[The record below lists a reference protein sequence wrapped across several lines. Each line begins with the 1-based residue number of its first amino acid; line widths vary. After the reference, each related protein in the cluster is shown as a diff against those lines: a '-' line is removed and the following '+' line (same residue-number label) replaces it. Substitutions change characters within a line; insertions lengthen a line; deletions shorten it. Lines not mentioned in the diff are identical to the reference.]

1 MNLKGGYIIDE
12 IFNAFINKQGI
23 ESFEDAIEEF
33 SKVCCYE
40 LVGVED
46 FQLNESTENLNKQIL
61 IAYNIVNRGNPTRA
75 SLFVTQKILQGYGF
89 LKVENK
95 RTGSIVF
102 VNSGNEIIPISESL
116 VTADGLF
123 NSINKE
129 IHDCIYIPILIGQI
143 QKSFLLLWLND
154 IVSVSRNFQ
163 IHCNPNYKQYFELAF
178 EDLFVLIENLNLLA
192 NENFE
197 KPNIT
202 FGDQENANFSLG
214 INEGGY
220 SFNIKPIQNIETPL
234 DKVLTTKKIRYRPIG
249 EYDSNNKFVVHQDKI
264 GSLQY
269 FLQNHFRKIDFR
281 EGQLQ
286 ILNRILQCKDVIGIL
301 PTGSGKSLTY
311 QLSTLLQPGVS
322 IIIDPIRSLMID
334 QYDKLRQNFIDKTLY
349 INSFDKKEERLEKL
363 NLLSRGKIQFA
374 IIGPERFQILEFR
387 NFMRDFVA
395 NNLDF
400 SYSIIDEAHCISE
413 WGHDFRYSYLRL
425 RDGIF
430 KYCFN
435 ENATEFN
442 QIALTATASFDV
454 IADIQRELKMAED
467 VLVGT
472 PPEAIDRKEL
482 KFIIEDIPNPE
493 FVDDNSEFFIR
504 EKEVGRIKYPRI
516 KQILKNIP
524 SVPFLKLDTNQKTT
538 FFNQKNGKY
547 ENCGSIFCP
556 TKSDT
561 LGNGVVANLKGF
573 WTVKPYAIQK
583 IDGLESQEFLS
594 CTTFMGQTDDGS
606 VVADIS
612 SNSFNNQKDFLAN
625 KYNLMIATKAFGMGI
640 DKPNIRYTIHYSI
653 PQSVE
658 SFYQEAGR
666 AGRNRENSVNYIFYN
681 QFDVETNNDFIRNAH
696 KSFTRER
703 NIFNEILT
711 EVNYETRFF
720 NKVIEKHLN
729 EKFNLVNYNEKF
741 NVYLS
746 TNNPYLN
753 VKNKG
758 GTKSFGF
765 IRLNNAELN
774 IETNWINGCEVVEA
788 ESILNETKAILKELF
803 VGVDIEKSIRE
814 NKQKGLED
822 TIAEAGTSF
831 RFLNIGFEND
841 TVEKLALLVP
851 PYEKNV
857 ITPVIEELKEKV
869 PAFKAIGN
877 NDAIYNIL
885 KKNLILDSYDFT
897 NNADDKTSE
906 DLFLKNLDFEYKKL
920 VKYKVAGI
928 NLNDDSIIKFR
939 SQYWHIRSEQ
949 DTMRA
954 IYRFSI
960 IGVVDDYVV
969 DYRDRRIFVKFSGKT
984 NDGYKNNFQNY
995 LRRYLGMQSTNKWTL
1010 KAEIRLEETE
1020 LRKYLF
1026 TLTDFFEFTIADK
1039 RLASAKFMDNLC
1051 SSYVKNL
1058 DKENAEKTFRENIVF
1073 YFTSK
1078 YANELL
1084 NRINENQ
1091 NQEDFEIFNHFIN
1104 KIENPPENEVGL
1116 ELNNAKHILGACQ
1129 RYKALGQ
1136 QNEIVNLLSSFCN
1149 LLLETKINGHLPNF
1163 INSNIV
1169 KEQVNLCIE
1178 SFYNFSRKDII
1189 ENKNYLSLL
1198 KKYTTLLTLVIPET
1212 EMVCTK
1218 IYNTASLFILEK
1230 NISKFT
1236 NKFIII

>member
-12 IFNAFINKQGI
+12 IFDAFINNR
-23 ESFEDAIEEF
+23 
-33 SKVCCYE
+33 
-40 LVGVED
+40 GVED
-46 FQLNESTENLNKQIL
+46 FDKAINEFSNLCFFELQGIEEFQLSDTTENLNKQLL

-75 SLFVTQKILQGYGF
+75 SLFVTEKVLQEYGF
-89 LKVENK
+89 SKVENK

-102 VNSGNEIIPISESL
+102 VKNDNQIIPISESL
-116 VTADGLF
+116 T
-123 NSINKE
+123 INESLYSPNNIE
-129 IHDCIYIPILIGQI
+129 IYDCIYIPILIGQI
-143 QKSFLLLWLND
+143 QKTFLLLWLNN
-154 IVSVSRNFQ
+154 IVSVPVNFQ
-163 IHCNPNYKQYFELAF
+163 IHCNDSLKKYFQLAF
-178 EDLFVLIENLNLLA
+178 EDLFMLIENLNKLA
-192 NENFE
+192 NENFD
-197 KPNIT
+197 KPTVT
-202 FGDQENANFSLG
+202 FTDRENAHFSLG
-214 INEGGY
+214 INENGY
-220 SFNIKPIQNIETPL
+220 RFNIKPIKSIETPL
-234 DKVLTTKKIRYRPIG
+234 DKVLTTKKIRYQPIG
-249 EYDSNNKFVVHQDKI
+249 EYDSNNKFIVHQNKI
-264 GSLQY
+264 DSLQY
-269 FLQNHFRKIDFR
+269 FLNNHFRKIEFR

-349 INSFDKKEERLEKL
+349 INSFDTKEERLEKL
-363 NLLSRGKIQFA
+363 NLLSNGKIQFA

-435 ENATEFN
+435 ENLTEFN

-467 VLVGT
+467 VLVGS

-524 SVPFLKLDTNQKTT
+524 NEPFLKLDLNQKTT
-538 FFNQKNGKY
+538 FFNKKSGKY
-547 ENCGSIFCP
+547 ENCGLIFCP
-556 TKSDT
+556 TKSDS

-583 IDGLESQEFLS
+583 IDGLETQDFLS
-594 CTTFMGQTDDGS
+594 CTTFMGQSDDGS

-625 KYNLMIATKAFGMGI
+625 KHNLMIATKAFGMGI

-729 EKFNLVNYNEKF
+729 EKFNVEDYNNKF

-753 VKNKG
+753 VKNKS
-758 GTKSFGF
+758 GTKNFGF
-765 IRLNNAELN
+765 VRLNNPELN

-788 ESILNETKAILKELF
+788 ESILNETKSILKELF
-803 VGVDIEKSIRE
+803 IGVDIEKSIRE

-822 TIAEAGTSF
+822 TIAEAGIGF

-841 TVEKLALLVP
+841 TVEKLALLIP
-851 PYEKNV
+851 PYEKDI
-857 ITPVIEELKEKV
+857 ITPVIEELKTKV
-869 PAFKAIGN
+869 PAFNAIGN
-877 NDAIYNIL
+877 NEVIYKIV
-885 KKNLILDSYDFT
+885 KKNLILNAYDFT

-920 VKYKVAGI
+920 VNYRVNGI
-928 NLNDDSIIKFR
+928 NLNDDDISKFR
-939 SQYWHIRSEQ
+939 SEYWRIRSEQ

-954 IYRFSI
+954 VYRLSI

-1010 KAEIRLEETE
+1010 KAETREEETE

-1051 SSYVKNL
+1051 RNYVKNL
-1058 DKENAEKTFRENIVF
+1058 DKENAEKIFRENIIF

-1078 YANELL
+1078 YANELF
-1084 NRINENQ
+1084 NKINETQ
-1091 NQEDFEIFNHFIN
+1091 NQEDFQIFYHFIN

-1136 QNEIVNLLSSFCN
+1136 QNEIVNLLSSFCT

-1163 INSNIV
+1163 VNSNIV
-1169 KEQVNLCIE
+1169 KEQVNLCFE
-1178 SFYNFSRKDII
+1178 SFYSFSRN
-1189 ENKNYLSLL
+1189 ENLENQNYLSLL
-1198 KKYTTLLTLVIPET
+1198 KKYTSLLTLVIPET
-1212 EMVCTK
+1212 KMVSKK

-1236 NKFIII
+1236 NKFAII

>member
-12 IFNAFINKQGI
+12 IFSIFLEKRNL
-23 ESFEDAIEEF
+23 EDFDKAIEEF
-33 SKVCCYE
+33 SKVCCFE
-40 LVGVED
+40 LSGVED
-46 FQLNESTENLNKQIL
+46 FQLNESAENLNKQIL
-61 IAYNIVNRGNPTRA
+61 VAFNIVNRGNPTRA
-75 SLFVTQKILQGYGF
+75 SLFITQKILKEYGF
-89 LKVENK
+89 SKKENK
-95 RTGSIVF
+95 QTGSIVF
-102 VNSGNEIIPISESL
+102 VNSGNEIISISESL
-116 VTADGLF
+116 VTSDGLF
-123 NSINKE
+123 NNINKE
-129 IHDCIYIPILIGQI
+129 IYDCIYVPILIGQI

-154 IVSVSRNFQ
+154 IVNVSINFK
-163 IHCNPNYKQYFELAF
+163 IHCNENFKQYFELAF
-178 EDLFVLIENLNLLA
+178 EDLFILIEKLHLLA
-192 NENFE
+192 DENFE
-197 KPNIT
+197 KPTIT
-202 FGDQENANFSLG
+202 FSDQENANFSLG
-214 INEGGY
+214 INESGY
-220 SFNIKPIQNIETPL
+220 TFNIKPIQNIETPL
-234 DKVLTTKKIRYRPIG
+234 DKVLTTKKIRYSPIG
-249 EYDSNNKFVVHQDKI
+249 EFDSNNKFTTYQDKI

-269 FLQNHFRKIDFR
+269 FLNNHFRKIDFR

-349 INSFDKKEERLEKL
+349 INSFDTKDERLEKL
-363 NLLSRGKIQFA
+363 NLLSSGKIQFA

-430 KYCFN
+430 KYCFD

-538 FFNQKNGKY
+538 FYNQKNGKY
-547 ENCGSIFCP
+547 ENCGLIFCP

-573 WTVKPYAIQK
+573 WTVKPYAIEK
-583 IDGLESQEFLS
+583 IDGLDTQDFLR
-594 CTTFMGQTDDGS
+594 CTTFMGQIEDGS
-606 VVADIS
+606 VVAEVA

-711 EVNYETRFF
+711 EVNYESRFF
-720 NKVIEKHLN
+720 NKIIEKHLN
-729 EKFNLVNYNEKF
+729 EVFEKEIYEERF
-741 NVYLS
+741 RLFIPDDKSYIYL
-746 TNNPYLN
+746 
-753 VKNKG
+753 
-758 GTKSFGF
+758 
-765 IRLNNAELN
+765 LNNYRKSEAKFINYGYFDFKKNEIKPKNEGYTNILQELQKF
-774 IETNWINGCEVVEA
+774 I
-788 ESILNETKAILKELF
+788 KELF
-803 VGVDIEKSIRE
+803 LGTDIDKALRE

-822 TIAEAGTSF
+822 TIAEAGTGF

-841 TVEKLALLVP
+841 TVEKLALLIP
-851 PYEKNV
+851 PYEKDT
-857 ITPVIEELKEKV
+857 ITPVIEELKLKV
-869 PAFKAIGN
+869 PVFKSIHN
-877 NDAIYNIL
+877 NDVIFNIL
-885 KKNLILDSYDFT
+885 KKKLILDAYDFT

-920 VKYKVAGI
+920 VKYQVSGI
-928 NLNDDSIIKFR
+928 NLNEEVIIKFR
-939 SQYWHIRSEQ
+939 TEYWRIRSEQ

-954 IYRFSI
+954 IYRLSI

-995 LRRYLGMQSTNKWTL
+995 LRRYLGMQSTNKWTV
-1010 KAEIRLEETE
+1010 KAETREEETE

-1039 RLASAKFMDNLC
+1039 RLASAKFMDDLC
-1051 SSYVKNL
+1051 SNYVKNL
-1058 DKENAEKTFRENIVF
+1058 DKENAEKVFRENIVF

-1078 YANELL
+1078 YANELVTK
-1084 NRINENQ
+1084 INESP
-1091 NQEDFEIFNHFIN
+1091 NQEDFRIFNYFIN
-1104 KIENPPENEVGL
+1104 KIKKPPQNEIGL

-1136 QNEIVNLLSSFCN
+1136 PNEIVNLLYSFCN
-1149 LLLETKINGHLPNF
+1149 LLLETKINGHLPDF

-1169 KEQVNLCIE
+1169 KEQVNICLE
-1178 SFYNFSRKDII
+1178 SFYNFSRK
-1189 ENKNYLSLL
+1189 ENINNKVYLSLL

-1212 EMVCTK
+1212 QMVSTK

-1230 NISKFT
+1230 NITKFT
-1236 NKFIII
+1236 NKFAIV